1 MKRSNAIFR
10 GLRSLIS
17 SGEKSNWK
25 VVALCFLGA
34 TTFWFFNALNK
45 NYGTRLSYPVEFAFD
60 SDGVVVTKELPQR
73 VRIDVSGG
81 GWNLL
86 RKTMW
91 LNPQPIQIML
101 DNPASQRY
109 ITKSSL
115 TPLIADQLKDIRLNY
130 VVTDTLFLNIERLED
145 KEVVL
150 RVDSAGLPLAP
161 GYQLTSPISLEPNV
175 VTFTGPISYIDTLA
189 DTLYL
194 PLHDLEDIRE
204 DYSETH
210 SMAALAPGVVQVYPP
225 STDLQ
230 FKLRRYLDERR
241 LVRIRK
247 VNFPDERLR
256 LADSLSV
263 VTFRVPEEEL
273 EEVQRT
279 GFYVEADYETFNP
292 ADSTVSLQLVAYPP
306 GVIDP
311 SLDLERVKVF
321 PFVPQFNPLKN
332 R

>member
-45 NYGTRLSYPVEFAFD
+45 NYSTRLNYPVEFAFD
-60 SDGVVVTKELPQR
+60 SEGVVVTRELPQR

-91 LNPQPIQIML
+91 LNPQPIRVPL
-101 DNPASQRY
+101 DNPASQRF
-109 ITKSSL
+109 ITKTSL
-115 TPLIADQLKDIRLNY
+115 TPIVSDQLKDIRLNY
-130 VVTDTLFLNIERLED
+130 VVTDTLFLNIERIAD

-150 RVDSAGLPLAP
+150 KVDSAALPLAP
-161 GYQLTSPISLEPNV
+161 GYQLTSPINIDPPL
-175 VTFTGPISYIDTLA
+175 VTFTGPLSYIDSLQ

-194 PLHDLEDIRE
+194 PFDEVEEIRE
-204 DYSETH
+204 DYAETH
-210 SMAALAPGVVQVYPP
+210 SLAALAPGVVQVNPP
-225 STDLQ
+225 STNLS
-230 FKLRRYLDERR
+230 FSLRRYLDERR

-247 VNFPDERLR
+247 VNFPNERLR

-263 VTFRVPEEEL
+263 VTFRVPEEKL

-279 GFYVEADYETFNP
+279 GFYVEADYDTYSP
-292 ADSTVSLQLVAYPP
+292 ADSTVALQLVAYPP

-321 PFVPQFNPLKN
+321 TYVPPFNPLKN